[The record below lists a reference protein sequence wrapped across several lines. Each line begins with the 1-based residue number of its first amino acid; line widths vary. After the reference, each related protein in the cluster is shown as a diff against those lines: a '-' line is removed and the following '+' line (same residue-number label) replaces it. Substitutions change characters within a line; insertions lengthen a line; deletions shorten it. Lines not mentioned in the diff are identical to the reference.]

1 MTKLVMMCLPQMA
14 SSHAVVERERAGSD
28 GIRVP
33 VCSEPSCPQCRRQ
46 MQSRRDCKRD
56 SRFDRLM
63 KQLYGDLHGF
73 EAQVL
78 LPCAFQTTAAFMPF
92 SNETHTC
99 PLTLSS

>member
-1 MTKLVMMCLPQMA
+1 MQLLKVSMRTLMA
-14 SSHAVVERERAGSD
+14 S
-28 GIRVP
+28 RVP

-78 LPCAFQTTAAFMPF
+78 LPCVFQIK
-92 SNETHTC
+92 EIKTC
-99 PLTLSS
+99 PLILSS